1 MHRNVW
7 AGFQTAW
14 GKRVLRLLPQK
25 KHILKCK
32 LSMVVVNSATQG
44 Q

>member
-1 MHRNVW
+1 MYGQVFRQLGEKEYCVCCH
-7 AGFQTAW
+7 
-14 GKRVLRLLPQK
+14 KK

-32 LSMVVVNSATQG
+32 LSVVVVNSATQG